1 MERTMESSV
10 VEGDEVPSRILFGSC
25 NSQQLKQPLWP
36 AVLHR
41 NAAAFVWAGDAI
53 YGDGKDSVGGII
65 PATPVKLAADYQ
77 DLLTDNPGYQG
88 LMQASHKGTTIL
100 GTWDDHDFGVDNGD
114 RTYPHKRESA
124 QLFVDFLERSNP
136 HYDTKQQFRLM
147 RERAN
152 AGDGVYGVMAFDFA
166 RRAGGREGVGDEVSQ
181 VRLSDEEAGID
192 PSVPVVSPLS
202 DKSVAIFLIDVRSH
216 KTPWNHS
223 EEATDY
229 KGDFLG
235 EKQWQWLEA
244 SLGRSTAAVNIVV
257 TGLQVHVDR
266 FFTGAVAE
274 EWSRFPM
281 AQHRLYQAMLQPN
294 VQSPLIVTGDVHMG
308 EFWRRDCRRLSEASV
323 PSLPARPLVEVTT
336 SGMSHSWGTCFCSRP
351 NPGNPVCHYSYF
363 QRVLSIAMHWA
374 HQSLA
379 WKDLIRHEETGAP
392 QYTLALNFGE
402 FEFDWENRSIA
413 TRLLGVDGVE
423 HQTHTWEMETLS
435 GRSPYIS
442 STLETKLYE
451 EAAEKLMPHGAMSTD
466 YYCVAYRGPQ
476 SDFLKY
482 YGFLTSLTIIATG
495 VFLPVV
501 LPLWLLW
508 RLFRRTG
515 QKSKLD

>member
-1 MERTMESSV
+1 MLE
-10 VEGDEVPSRILFGSC
+10 
-25 NSQQLKQPLWP
+25 QPLWP
-36 AVLHR
+36 AILDRH
-41 NAAAFVWAGDAI
+41 AAAFVWAGDAI
-53 YGDGKDSVGGII
+53 YGDEKNGAGGVI

-77 DLLTDNPGYQG
+77 GMLTDNPGYQG
-88 LMQASHKGTTIL
+88 LVQASSYNGNSNSNNQGGTTIL

-114 RTYPHKRESA
+114 RTYPHKVESA
-124 QLFVDFLERSNP
+124 KLFVDFLERSNP
-136 HYDTKQQFRLM
+136 LYNAQEQFRLM
-147 RERAN
+147 RQRAD

-166 RRAGGREGVGDEVSQ
+166 ANGGGDEEVHQ
-181 VRLSDEEAGID
+181 VRLTDEQAGID
-192 PSVPVVSPLS
+192 PSVPMVPPLS

-229 KGDFLG
+229 EGDFLG
-235 EKQWQWLEA
+235 EKQWEWLEA

-281 AQHRLYQAMLQPN
+281 AQHRLYQAMLQPT

-308 EFWRRDCRRLSEASV
+308 EFYRRDCRQLSEDASV
-323 PSLPARPLVEVTT
+323 PSPPARPLVEVTT

-351 NPGNPVCHYSYF
+351 DPGNPVCHYTYL
-363 QRVLSIAMHWA
+363 QRVLGTAMHWG

-379 WKDLIRHEETGAP
+379 WKDLLRHDKTGAP
-392 QYTLALNFGE
+392 QYTLSLNFGE
-402 FEFDWENRSIA
+402 FEFDWENRRVA

-423 HQTHTWEMETLS
+423 LQTRTWEMETLS

-442 STLETKLYE
+442 STLETKHYK
-451 EAAEKLMPHGAMSTD
+451 EAAQKLMPHGALSTD

-476 SDFLKY
+476 SEFLKY

-515 QKSKLD
+515 RKSKLD